1 MLNHDGRQQGDWQG
15 ADPSKD
21 TMGKRRFQMARSSG
35 FFIERINM
43 NFNVK
48 SFISQMLIQIL
59 SLLGSSV
66 HGILQARILV

>member
-1 MLNHDGRQQGDWQG
+1 MVGNKGTGRGQIHPKTLWGKEG
-15 ADPSKD
+15 SKWPD
-21 TMGKRRFQMARSSG
+21 LQD

-66 HGILQARILV
+66 RGILPARILV